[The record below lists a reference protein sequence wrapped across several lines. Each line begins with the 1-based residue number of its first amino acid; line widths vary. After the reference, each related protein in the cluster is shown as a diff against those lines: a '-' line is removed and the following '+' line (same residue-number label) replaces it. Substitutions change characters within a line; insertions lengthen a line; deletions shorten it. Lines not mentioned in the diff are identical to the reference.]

1 MTYTAADA
9 RREARELLE
18 EGYNFSEI
26 RIFLNDL
33 ARSKDIT
40 WEDVTKIQ
48 KEMIETGVQCS
59 IATL

>member
-9 RREARELLE
+9 RREVRELLE

-33 ARSKDIT
+33 ARAKDIT
-40 WEDVTKIQ
+40 WKEVT
-48 KEMIETGVQCS
+48 EIETELIDQMLCS
-59 IATL
+59 IATF